1 MSKIFK
7 PRIVMPPVPPAPEPV
22 RFEPPEPKETTA
34 DADAA
39 AKLEED
45 GAKEGGGGGEGRR
58 GGRGGA
64 GRHARRRWRGR
75 R

>member
-34 DADAA
+34 DA
-39 AKLEED
+39 
-45 GAKEGGGGGEGRR
+45 AKEAIVEKKKKKPQTILTGPTGLTTDASTFETTLMS
-58 GGRGGA
+58 
-64 GRHARRRWRGR
+64 
-75 R
+75 